1 MRSMNLLWVT
11 IFLCINTIAQVKFDR
26 NGIQTTMSSED
37 SAKAITQDTLKNLT
51 ITHLIG
57 DYFIFTT
64 YKLIQGS
71 VFPSNGMYVVTDIGV
86 VLFDTPWDT
95 SQFQPLLDSIEFRH
109 HKKVISSISTHFHD
123 DRTAAVNYYNDKGI
137 KTHSSKLTFD
147 LCKEK
152 GENQPAFYFD
162 KDTTFNFGKHL
173 FQTFYPGEGHS
184 KDNIVIWCPNEKIL
198 YGGCLVKST
207 ENNNLGYIN
216 DANLEEWPHSVK
228 KVIKKFLNPVFV
240 IPGHFG
246 WGSKRGLQHT
256 LKLLKK

>member
-71 VFPSNGMYVVTDIGV
+71 VFPSNGMYVLTDIGV

-137 KTHSSKLTFD
+137 KTHSSKLICVKRKVKISRPSILIRIQRLILANTFF
-147 LCKEK
+147 KRFI
-152 GENQPAFYFD
+152 PARD
-162 KDTTFNFGKHL
+162 IRRT
-173 FQTFYPGEGHS
+173 
-184 KDNIVIWCPNEKIL
+184 IL
-198 YGGCLVKST
+198 
-207 ENNNLGYIN
+207 
-216 DANLEEWPHSVK
+216 
-228 KVIKKFLNPVFV
+228 
-240 IPGHFG
+240 
-246 WGSKRGLQHT
+246 
-256 LKLLKK
+256 